1 MTIPTARRFKV
12 MSLPTVLLLEGGQER
27 VRLDGLITEEDLER
41 TFARAAAA

>member
-12 MSLPTVLLLEGGQER
+12 SLPTVLLLEGGQER